1 MPWLAATLEVDAAC
15 AEALGEALLEAG
27 ASAVTEDDVEAAR
40 RKLQVLLELDA
51 DAAALVGRAAR
62 MAGLAETPA
71 MTLARIE
78 DEDWVR
84 RSQSQFEPLQVGER
98 LWVGPTW
105 RAPPQGV
112 PAIVRLDPGLAFGT
126 GSHPT
131 TALVLRFLERT
142 LRGGERVLD
151 YGCGS
156 GILAIAAAKLGASH
170 VDAVDVDPDAVRTAA
185 GNAAANGVGM
195 RSARPEELAP
205 AEYDVVVSNI
215 LAQPLIV
222 LAPLLAARTRRGGR
236 LALSGVLASQAPEVR
251 AAYEPFFDI
260 DAPAEE
266 QGWVL
271 IEGSRR

>member
-15 AEALGEALLEAG
+15 AEALSEALLEAG
-27 ASAVTEDDVEAAR
+27 ASAVTEDDVDAAR
-40 RKLQVLLELDA
+40 RRLQVLLGIDA

-62 MAGLAETPA
+62 MAGLAEAPA
-71 MTLARIE
+71 VTLARVE

-84 RSQSQFEPLQVGER
+84 RSQSQFEPLQVGSR

-105 RAPPQGV
+105 CAPPQGV
-112 PAIVRLDPGLAFGT
+112 PALVRLDPGLAFGT

-185 GNAAANGVGM
+185 GNAAANGVDM

-260 DAPAEE
+260 GAPAEE

-271 IEGSRR
+271 LEGSRR